1 MEKWP
6 LEHEDPKLI
15 IQEEEQGAEAWRKLD
30 PKRMEIHEKYYSEM
44 YTPGA
49 LDVKTKELVA
59 VAIALMLNCKY
70 CIAYHT
76 REAIKTGATREELM
90 EMGFVV
96 ATFGGGPAMGY
107 ASVTLKDSIDAF
119 EGDYEK

>member
-15 IQEEEQGAEAWRKLD
+15 LQEEEQAVEAWAKLD
-30 PKRMEIHEKYYSEM
+30 PKRMEIYDKYYAEM

-49 LDVKTKELVA
+49 LDVKTKELIA
-59 VAIALMLNCKY
+59 TAIALMLDCKY

-76 REAIKTGATREELM
+76 REAIKAGATRKELM
-90 EMGFVV
+90 EMALV
-96 ATFGGGPAMGY
+96 AGTFGGGPVMGY
-107 ASVTLKDSIDAF
+107 ASVALKDAIDAF
-119 EGDYEK
+119 EGNYKK